1 MRIFK
6 ESQSVIKELNVVPHT
21 KLYHGFRGLWWL
33 EHHPS
38 VIKYGNEH
46 L

>member
-21 KLYHGFRGLWWL
+21 KLYHMASEDSGGWSITPLL
-33 EHHPS
+33 LSMEMS
-38 VIKYGNEH
+38 I
-46 L
+46 